1 MYLRRRNLRLG
12 RVALV
17 VALTLPLLGAIGAN
31 REDVVQ
37 AQRLETVFV
46 KIWSDGAEKQVT
58 TVQLSVGAILKEAG
72 IMVGPLDKV
81 SPATSEQPREGM
93 QIKVVRVSEEF
104 EAVSKPIPFETV
116 KKFTDS
122 LRPGQVK
129 VAKNGVNG
137 EKLVRLKV
145 RYENG
150 KAVKRTP
157 IDTDVVTKPVSKVVS
172 IGSRGR
178 YISRGE
184 FRTRRVLQMSASAY
198 DPGPRSCG
206 PNATGRTGCGLRAG
220 YGVVAVD
227 PRVISLGSRL
237 YIEGYG
243 MAIAG
248 DTGSAIKGNRIDL
261 GFNTYAEAIRFGRK
275 TVTVHI
281 LHR

>member
-1 MYLRRRNLRLG
+1 M
-12 RVALV
+12 VAVLM
-17 VALTLPLLGAIGAN
+17 LPLLGAIGAN
-31 REDVVQ
+31 REDVVA

-46 KIWSDGAEKQVT
+46 RIWSDGAEKQVA
-58 TVQLSVGAILKEAG
+58 TVQLTVGAILKEAG

-81 SPATSEQPREGM
+81 SPATSERPREGM
-93 QIKVVRVSEEF
+93 QIKVVRVSEGF
-104 EAVSKPIPFETV
+104 EALSKPVPFETV
-116 KKFTDS
+116 KKFSDS

-129 VAKNGVNG
+129 VTKNGVNG
-137 EKLVRLKV
+137 EKLVRFKV
-145 RYENG
+145 CYEDG
-150 KAVKRTP
+150 KAVTRTS
-157 IDTDVVTKPVSKVVS
+157 IDTEVVTKPVSKVVS

-184 FRTRRVLQMSASAY
+184 EFKTRRVLQMSASAY

-206 PNATGRTGCGLRAG
+206 PRATGRTGCGLRAG

-243 MAIAG
+243 IAIAG

-261 GFNTYAEAIRFGRK
+261 GFNTYAEAMRFGRK

-281 LHR
+281 LRR